1 MASLLEVAAGEMVN
15 IGEKNF
21 SVSGIIL
28 SESDRGAGSFAF
40 APKAIMNSVDLEEAN
55 VIQPGSRVR
64 YSYTFLSSIET
75 IKTLETFFQSIK
87 KPGDDIETPNNEAS
101 PLGRAIKRASNFFLL
116 GALLA
121 IILSSL
127 AIAICS
133 LQFIR
138 RHVDYV
144 AVFKALG
151 LAPSQIRNTYFLVFG
166 LIALFSFLTGILIGW
181 IVQISFTELLK
192 DYFPSNLPL
201 PGLEPYLIFCYSI
214 FMFDWF
220 CISMLRNLFGLAPN
234 VILRKSNRNL
244 NYFNSSIYVIG
255 GLSSFYV
262 LLIFFIKDFL
272 LTNIIYFSILGF
284 AAIIFSLIF
293 GIFKFIKPLGLNPL
307 KPFKMLAF
315 ELSRRR
321 LFNSM
326 QIVAMTVA
334 IALSLVAYSAS
345 TNLISAWENSL
356 PENAP

>member
-1 MASLLEVAAGEMVN
+1 MNQYFLIGDYSYTTIYEFGSVLGSDTNFQLASIKSVSSPYPLVGEIEILDSNRKQIIKKNPPARGKVWLDARLASLLEVAIGNTVN

-40 APKAIMNSVDLEEAN
+40 APKAIMNSADLDEAN

-87 KPGDDIETPNNEAS
+87 KPGDDIETPNNEKS

-201 PGLEPYLIFCYSI
+201 PGLEPYLISFVTAFLCLIGFAYP
-214 FMFDWF
+214 
-220 CISMLRNLFGLAPN
+220 MLRNLL
-234 VILRKSNRNL
+234 VLRQT
-244 NYFNSSIYVIG
+244 
-255 GLSSFYV
+255 LS
-262 LLIFFIKDFL
+262 
-272 LTNIIYFSILGF
+272 
-284 AAIIFSLIF
+284 
-293 GIFKFIKPLGLNPL
+293 
-307 KPFKMLAF
+307 
-315 ELSRRR
+315 
-321 LFNSM
+321 
-326 QIVAMTVA
+326 
-334 IALSLVAYSAS
+334 
-345 TNLISAWENSL
+345 
-356 PENAP
+356 